1 MKLARRQF
9 GLVFKKV
16 YYKMELSQ
24 LFSQIRQQFSIDTQ
38 QRMQE
43 RAAFT
48 MKRVSVLQN
57 LGLPE
62 DELISKI
69 DGYLGYS
76 LQGVFNALAFNLDI
90 TSEIRSRIIEQVTDY
105 SFMYK
110 LQVENLCYSN
120 SEHNMVRAYY
130 NEIGQPKIAVICIG
144 NENDQYKVLP
154 FADREELQVILKN
167 IAIEDCFKQFETGQ
181 MDDQTLVYNILQ
193 LHITRDEAFKTLV
206 QGVHYDI
213 SKILLPLTHEFSLET
228 QLDKLLRGS
237 KEEDKL
243 EEAIIRQLE
252 QDGSLELYTKTRLNK
267 NSILPEAA
275 KQKLINALGQAANI

>member
-1 MKLARRQF
+1 
-9 GLVFKKV
+9 
-16 YYKMELSQ
+16 MELSQ
-24 LFSQIRQQFSIDTQ
+24 LFSQIRQKLSPDTP

-43 RAAFT
+43 KAAFT
-48 MKRVSVLQN
+48 MKRIAVLQN

-76 LQGVFNALAFNLDI
+76 LQGVFNALAFNSDI
-90 TSEIRSRIIEQVTDY
+90 ALEISSRIVAQIADY

-110 LQVENLCYSN
+110 LKVENLCYSN
-120 SEHNMVRAYY
+120 LEQDMVRAYY

-144 NENDQYKVLP
+144 SELYKVLP
-154 FADREELQVILKN
+154 FADKEELQGILKS
-167 IAIEDCFKQFETGQ
+167 IAIEDCLKQFEAGQ
-181 MDDQTLVYNILQ
+181 MDEQILVYNILQ

-206 QGVHYDI
+206 QGVKYDI
-213 SKILLPLTHEFSLET
+213 SKILLPLKNEFSLET

-252 QDGSLELYTKTRLNK
+252 QDGSLELYAKTRLNK
-267 NSILPEAA
+267 NSILPDAA
-275 KQKLINALGQAANI
+275 KQRLINALG